1 MKLTALQKR
10 AVSEGVEGTQI
21 ENAMD
26 GDSPKED
33 IIALLLQHLGGV
45 VAATGGGGG
54 GGASS

>member
-33 IIALLLQHLGGV
+33 IIALLLRHQYLE
-45 VAATGGGGG
+45 
-54 GGASS
+54 